1 VAGRLRVF
9 IATSLDGFIAGPGDD
24 LSWLPEP
31 RDDEDHGY
39 GAFIADVG
47 ALLMGRRTYE
57 VVVGF
62 GGEWPYGERPVL
74 VATGRP
80 LDAPAAPSVRTA
92 AGRAEEL
99 RAAALGAAGGRD
111 VYVDGGALIRT
122 MLAAGLVDEM
132 TITLVPVVL
141 GDGVPLL
148 GGLRRRLDLETVDAR
163 RFDDG
168 LVQLTYAPRQGTP
181 GNDRHAA

>member
-1 VAGRLRVF
+1 MAGRLRVY

-31 RDDEDHGY
+31 RDDEDYGY
-39 GAFIADVG
+39 RAFMADVG

-57 VVVGF
+57 VAAGF
-62 GGEWPYGERPVL
+62 GGAWPYGERPVL
-74 VATGRP
+74 VATARP
-80 LDAPAAPSVRTA
+80 LPAPAAPSVRA
-92 AGRAEEL
+92 ASGRAEEL
-99 RAAALGAAGGRD
+99 RAAALAAAGGRD
-111 VYVDGGALIRT
+111 VYVDGGALVRT
-122 MLAAGLVDEM
+122 MLAAGLVDEL

-148 GGLRRRLDLETVDAR
+148 GGLRRRLDLESVAAR

-168 LVQLTYAPRQGTP
+168 LVQLTYAPRQGAP
-181 GNDRHAA
+181 GNDRHAP